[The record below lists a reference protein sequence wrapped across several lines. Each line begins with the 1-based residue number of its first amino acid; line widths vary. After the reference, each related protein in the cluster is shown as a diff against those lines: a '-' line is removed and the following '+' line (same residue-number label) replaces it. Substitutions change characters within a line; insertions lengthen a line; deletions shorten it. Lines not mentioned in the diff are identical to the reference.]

1 MRYGATLSAL
11 ALGAACRGAAGA
23 PADSALVAGKV
34 PTLRQLATAWS
45 GGLTRPRCQNQGPH
59 GEYLGPMGGQYCV
72 WTTPAEGA
80 TRGEVAAYATAA
92 GRLTLLEWSRP
103 AVDGADADR
112 FSDSLG
118 RALKARG
125 VVARA
130 CPSGDAPAGHVEL
143 TAWEAE
149 SLSIQLSRIMPPRG
163 APSLTVL
170 ATDLPRAM
178 PDVLCPQ
185 GKTK

>member
-1 MRYGATLSAL
+1 MRYHAMLCAL

-23 PADSALVAGKV
+23 SADSAPAAGRV
-34 PTLRQLATAWS
+34 PTLRELATAWS
-45 GGLTRPRCQNQGPH
+45 GGRTRPRCQNRGPR

-72 WTTPAEGA
+72 WSTPAEVA
-80 TRGEVAAYATAA
+80 TRGEVAAYETAA

-118 RALKARG
+118 SALTARG

-130 CPSGDAPAGHVEL
+130 CPSREAPAGHLEL
-143 TAWEAE
+143 RAWEAE
-149 SLSIQLSRIMPPRG
+149 SLSIHLSRITPPRG
-163 APSLTVL
+163 APSLTVV
-170 ATDLPRAM
+170 ATDMPGAM
-178 PDVLCPQ
+178 PDVLCPR
-185 GKTK
+185 GKAK